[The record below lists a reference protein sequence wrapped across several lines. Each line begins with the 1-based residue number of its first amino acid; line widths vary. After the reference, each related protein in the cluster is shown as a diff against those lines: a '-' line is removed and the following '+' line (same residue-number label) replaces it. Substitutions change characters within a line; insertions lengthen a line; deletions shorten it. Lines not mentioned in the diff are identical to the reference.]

1 MTAAEGELARQLMI
15 YGEKHPKVL
24 QAAEG
29 LDAARAALKAGM
41 GPEDGGRDA
50 IADGRDA
57 IVADGS
63 VKLALPNRT
72 PTSPKGFMIL
82 GLSIMLGLLAGI
94 GLAVW
99 RDRRP

>member
-1 MTAAEGELARQLMI
+1 MT
-15 YGEKHPKVL
+15 V
-24 QAAEG
+24 
-29 LDAARAALKAGM
+29 
-41 GPEDGGRDA
+41 
-50 IADGRDA
+50 
-57 IVADGS
+57 S

-72 PTSPKGFMIL
+72 PTSPNGFMIL

>member
-1 MTAAEGELARQLMI
+1 MT
-15 YGEKHPKVL
+15 V
-24 QAAEG
+24 
-29 LDAARAALKAGM
+29 
-41 GPEDGGRDA
+41 
-50 IADGRDA
+50 
-57 IVADGS
+57 S

-99 RDRRP
+99 LDRRP

>member
-1 MTAAEGELARQLMI
+1 MERGPLAPTGRRT
-15 YGEKHPKVL
+15 
-24 QAAEG
+24 
-29 LDAARAALKAGM
+29 LDRGGK
-41 GPEDGGRDA
+41 DGGDKERDA

-57 IVADGS
+57 IMADGS

-99 RDRRP
+99 RDRRL